1 MLAPQPGRTGNAPRP
16 TKILSKAALLDAWNA
31 SRDSKANA
39 GGPGIDNVSARQFST
54 KLDSNLNHV
63 ARQLREGRYG
73 FSKLRV
79 VFVPKQN
86 SDGERVICIPT
97 VRDRLVQRAIG
108 EYLTSRSIFPITNAS
123 SFGFIRGRGPQGA
136 ISRALE
142 LRKKY
147 DWCLKTDIQ
156 SFFDKIARQ
165 QLKTRVTKFLGGSSL
180 ESIIFNIID
189 CDVKITSE
197 NRQKL
202 LNQGLA
208 PGRGVRQ
215 GMPLS
220 PLLANL
226 ALVGF
231 DQHVEGRNINMVRY
245 ADDLVLFFRSRDE
258 AEDGRRYI
266 KILLATFELTIPE
279 LENGSKTKI
288 VSRLESLDFLGRE
301 IVFLD
306 SANSFVAEVGKRQI
320 VKIKNKLNEE
330 FSLDNR
336 LASKSNFQ
344 ETIVD
349 LSRSIAA
356 YLGIYKDAHNY
367 ISLECD
373 LNELRRAIVAAIFKG
388 LFGYENMRSLSPD
401 KKRFLGI
408 DLLDN
413 LEANFELD
421 I

>member
-1 MLAPQPGRTGNAPRP
+1 MLAPQPGRTGSAPRP

-31 SRDSKANA
+31 SRDSKTNA

-54 KLDSNLNHV
+54 KLDSNLSHV

-86 SDGERVICIPT
+86 SDAERVICIPT

-108 EYLTSRSIFPITNAS
+108 EYLTSRSILPITNAS

-136 ISRALE
+136 ISKTIE
-142 LRKKY
+142 LRQKY

-156 SFFDKIARQ
+156 SFFDSISRQ

-180 ESIIFNIID
+180 ESIMFDIID
-189 CDVKITSE
+189 CEVKITSD

-220 PLLANL
+220 PILANL
-226 ALVGF
+226 ALVDF
-231 DQHVEGRNINMVRY
+231 DRHVESRKINMVRY
-245 ADDLVLFFRSRDE
+245 ADDLVLFFRSKDE

-266 KILLATFELTIPE
+266 KILLATFDLTIPE
-279 LENGSKTKI
+279 LENESKTKI
-288 VSRLESLDFLGRE
+288 VSRLGPLDFLGRE
-301 IVFLD
+301 IVFLE
-306 SANSFVAEVGKRQI
+306 SNNSFVARVGKKQI
-320 VKIKNKLNEE
+320 KKINNKLNEN
-330 FSLDNR
+330 FSLANR
-336 LASKSNFQ
+336 LACKSTFQ
-344 ETIVD
+344 DTIVD
-349 LSRSIAA
+349 LSRSVAA
-356 YLGIYKDAHNY
+356 YLGIYKDVHNY
-367 ISLECD
+367 NSFEHD
-373 LNELRRAIVAAIFKG
+373 LNELRRSIVAAIFKD
-388 LFGYENMRSLSPD
+388 LFGYDTMRSFSSD

-408 DLLDN
+408 DLLGN